1 MESVIKFSNSPSSG
15 VNDVNARLCDKSSCV
30 KESNKPISSGRVMS
44 ELPLNERDVKL
55 GIPYMASISVFTRV
69 SCVERESEGGKQ
81 EKEDIEKKEKSKKEN
96 L

>member
-1 MESVIKFSNSPSSG
+1 
-15 VNDVNARLCDKSSCV
+15 
-30 KESNKPISSGRVMS
+30 MS

-81 EKEDIEKKEKSKKEN
+81 EKEDIENKEKSKKEN